1 MRKEILAIAAA
12 CLMTTPIAFGQTHNS
27 NPAQHHRAS
36 IEMRVQHRVNFLTT
50 VLSLTSSQEQKAT
63 TIFTNAAKEDST
75 VFANLKTAR
84 QQLSTDVKSN
94 EPTSAIMQVS
104 NTIGNYVG
112 QLVANEASAYE
123 PSWGSELR

>member
-1 MRKEILAIAAA
+1 
-12 CLMTTPIAFGQTHNS
+12 
-27 NPAQHHRAS
+27 
-36 IEMRVQHRVNFLTT
+36 MRVQHRVNFLTT

-75 VFANLKTAR
+75 VFANLKTTR